1 MELILGDV
9 ININGTLGCV
19 IAQPQDLQ
27 YVVITES
34 NLLYIT
40 IGDDD
45 TITITAEISLAYIQ
59 ENLAA
64 LTAVIVGH
72 IDLQ

>member
-1 MELILGDV
+1 MDLILGDV

-27 YVVITES
+27 YVVLTEAR
-34 NLLYIT
+34 LLYIT
-40 IGDDD
+40 TEDDV
-45 TITITAEISLAYIQ
+45 ITITNQINLAYI
-59 ENLAA
+59 EHNLAA
-64 LTAVIVGH
+64 LAAVVVGH